1 MGFGSNKQRGVRK
14 NANEVHNYCTA
25 EQCRGL
31 DRVREYKDTRRVRRD
46 RTNKEDTRTIVLD
59 TRGGRRKCGE
69 KHKVVCDAC
78 GIEQYVGGKGVRI
91 QRVALAQKAL
101 CPPDAMYHEN
111 EIEPAAGMAW
121 GCQGGQGC
129 GAPHRSAVRYACLNG
144 YRYGRYA
151 NTYQQQ
157 MQYEKRE

>member
-78 GIEQYVGGKGVRI
+78 GIEQYAGGKGVRI

-111 EIEPAAGMAW
+111 EIEPAAGLRSDNPHEW
-121 GCQGGQGC
+121 DCQDKYHNADQ
-129 GAPHRSAVRYACLNG
+129 YACWNG
-144 YRYGRYA
+144 YKYGRFA